1 MLKIAHRGY
10 SEIFKD
16 NSIDAVQGAL
26 DNGFDMIELDIQ
38 LCKSDHIVIYH
49 DEYINDK
56 MINEY
61 TLDELMTMDIIN
73 IEQVMNIIDLKT
85 HKIYF
90 DLKGPENIVT
100 YFMEYIISKQL
111 STIELKNIYVGCFN
125 RKCIPLLQ
133 NFNLPINIG
142 FLTDNNFNIHELI
155 QLTKDLQFI
164 SMNWTS
170 LNEQD
175 INILHAYG
183 ILVFSYTCSSRF
195 IELQMKKYN
204 LDGIISNIIIT

>member
-16 NSIDAVQGAL
+16 KSLEAFQSAL

-49 DEYINDK
+49 DEHINDK

-73 IEQVMNIIDLKT
+73 IEQFMDIIDLT
-85 HKIYF
+85 RHKVYF
-90 DLKGPENIVT
+90 DLKGHENIAT
-100 YFMEYIISKQL
+100 YLMEYIISKQL

-133 NFNLPINIG
+133 NYKLPIHIG

-155 QLTKDLQFI
+155 QLTKNLQFI

-175 INILHAYG
+175 INILHAYD

-204 LDGIISNIIIT
+204 LDGIISNILIT

>member
-10 SEIFKD
+10 SDIFKD
-16 NSIDAVQGAL
+16 NSIDAFQGAL

-38 LCKSDHIVIYH
+38 LCKSNHIVIYH
-49 DEYINDK
+49 DEHINDK

-61 TLDELMTMDIIN
+61 TLDELITMDIIN
-73 IEQVMNIIDLKT
+73 IEQFMDIIDLT
-85 HKIYF
+85 RHKVYF
-90 DLKGPENIVT
+90 DLKGHENIAT
-100 YFMEYIISKQL
+100 YLMEYIISKKF
-111 STIELKNIYVGCFN
+111 SIDKIKNIYVGCFN

-142 FLTDNNFNIHELI
+142 FLTDNVFNIDELI
-155 QLTKDLQFI
+155 HLTNNIQFI
-164 SMNWTS
+164 SIKWTL

-175 INILHAYG
+175 INILHTYG
-183 ILVFSYTCSSRF
+183 ILVFSYTCSSPF

-204 LDGIISNIIIT
+204 LDGIISNILIT